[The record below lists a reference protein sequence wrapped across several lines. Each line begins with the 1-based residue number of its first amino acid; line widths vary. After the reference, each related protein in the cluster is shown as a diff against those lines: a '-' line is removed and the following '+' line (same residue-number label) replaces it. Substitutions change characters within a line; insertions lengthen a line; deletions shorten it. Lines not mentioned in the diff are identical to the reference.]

1 MDFIW
6 LQEGIILKE
15 RYKIK
20 KKIHVSDLSIVYLCE
35 DMTCGVECIVKEYY
49 PKGKV
54 LRDMDGKTLVYRMPS
69 FKKVYDEAVDNFI
82 NEGVILKKYN
92 HKNIVKCIDEFKEND
107 TGYIVLEYCEG
118 KTLNEHMK
126 EEKSIFIPNLFKDV
140 IMPILDAVEHVHKKG
155 IIHRDIKPSN
165 IIFHKDRRPVL
176 IDFGSAVSYKD
187 KKTKKIF
194 FSHGFSPLEFYSKD
208 SKQGKFSDVYSVAA
222 TIYYYLSGVTPQ
234 NSQERNIKDE
244 IEELRN
250 CNYEISRLY
259 SYVIMKNLSLNYKKR
274 FRSIKLLKFF
284 TYLEYFKQKHKHR
297 YTRDNSHQLNS

>member
-1 MDFIW
+1 M
-6 LQEGIILKE
+6 
-15 RYKIK
+15 
-20 KKIHVSDLSIVYLCE
+20 
-35 DMTCGVECIVKEYY
+35 ECIVKEYY

-54 LRDMDGKTLVYRMPS
+54 LRDMDGKTLVFRMPS
-69 FKKVYDEAVDNFI
+69 FKRAYDEEVDNFV

-118 KTLNEHMK
+118 KTLNNHMK
-126 EEKSIFIPNLFKDV
+126 EEKSIFIPSLFKDV
-140 IMPILDAVEHVHKKG
+140 IIPLLDAVEHVHKKG

-165 IIFHKDRRPVL
+165 IIFHRDRGPVL
-176 IDFGSAVSYKD
+176 IDFGAAVNYKD

-222 TIYYYLSGVTPQ
+222 TIYYYLSGITPQ
-234 NSQERNIKDE
+234 NSQERRIKDE
-244 IEELRN
+244 IEELGN

-259 SYVIMKNLSLNYKKR
+259 SSVIMKNLSLNYKKR
-274 FRSIKLLKFF
+274 FCSIKLLKLF
-284 TYLEYFKQKHKHR
+284 TYLEYFKQKRKHKF
-297 YTRDNSHQLNS
+297 TSDNSHQLNS